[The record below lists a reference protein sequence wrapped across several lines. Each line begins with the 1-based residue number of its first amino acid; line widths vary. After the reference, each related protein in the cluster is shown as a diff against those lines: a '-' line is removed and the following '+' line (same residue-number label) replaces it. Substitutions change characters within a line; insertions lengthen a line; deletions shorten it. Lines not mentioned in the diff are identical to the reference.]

1 MIRFSFNIFYSI
13 ILFIAVIFRRN
24 LLFVSENKFT
34 FLLLNSIL
42 GDRRLKKRLR
52 PEYIAACRFF
62 SAPLIDRTETLDAGI
77 EFEILDR
84 LKDFSVS
91 EKSFSE
97 ICARR
102 AEAIC
107 KKSFEENRKIQI
119 LWSGGIDSTLALVS
133 IFKELEKRESLNQLE
148 VLLSKESVAEYPT
161 FFRDV
166 IEKKLNYIFF
176 DPPIYDYL
184 DEKKIIVTG
193 EHGDQIFGSDKAQH
207 FIMTNQAFR
216 PFEEILP
223 TVIARKLG
231 SNNQVDAIISYLMPQ
246 IEKSSVKIET
256 LFDFLW
262 WMNFS
267 LKWQHV
273 SLRMFYADE
282 TKRFSL
288 DKNFI
293 HFFSAKNFQ
302 NWSISNHKFKIKQT
316 WKSYKYIAKE
326 CIYDFHKDENY
337 LLNKEKEQ
345 SLKDAI
351 ISQPDFL
358 GFIKRPFKKLFFPI
372 KV

>member
-1 MIRFSFNIFYSI
+1 M
-13 ILFIAVIFRRN
+13 
-24 LLFVSENKFT
+24 
-34 FLLLNSIL
+34 NSIL
-42 GDRRLKKRLR
+42 GDRRLRKILR

-77 EFEILDR
+77 GFEILDP
-84 LKDFSVS
+84 LNDFSVS
-91 EKSFSE
+91 EKSFSA
-97 ICARR
+97 ICAER

-107 KKSFEENRKIQI
+107 KKSFVENRKIQL

-133 IFKELEKRESLNQLE
+133 IYKALEKCDGLE
-148 VLLSKESVAEYPT
+148 NLEILLSIDSVAEYPA

-166 IEKKLNYIFF
+166 IENNLTHIFF
-176 DPPIYDYL
+176 EPPIYDFL
-184 DEKKIIVTG
+184 DERKIIVTG
-193 EHGDQIFGSDKAQH
+193 EHGDQLFGSDKVQH
-207 FIMTNQAFR
+207 FMMTNQAFR

-223 TVIARKLG
+223 FVIARKLG
-231 SNNQVDAIISYLMPQ
+231 STKSVDAILSYLAPQ
-246 IEKSSVKIET
+246 IEKSPVKIET

-282 TKRFSL
+282 TMRFSL
-288 DKNFI
+288 DKNFV
-293 HFFSAKNFQ
+293 HFFSAKDFQ
-302 NWSISNHKFKIKQT
+302 NWSISNHDLKIKKT

-326 CIYDFHKDENY
+326 CIFDFHKDENY

-358 GFIKRPFKKLFFPI
+358 GFIKRPFKRWFFPV
-372 KV
+372 KA

>member
-1 MIRFSFNIFYSI
+1 MSN
-13 ILFIAVIFRRN
+13 
-24 LLFVSENKFT
+24 
-34 FLLLNSIL
+34 
-42 GDRRLKKRLR
+42 RRLKKILR

-77 EFEILDR
+77 EFEVLDG

-97 ICARR
+97 VCADR
-102 AEAIC
+102 AAFIAQ
-107 KKSFEENRKIQI
+107 KSFAENRKIQI

-133 IFKELEKRESLNQLE
+133 IFKELEKRDELNRLE
-148 VLLSKESVAEYPT
+148 ILLSKESVAEYPK

-166 IEKKLNYIFF
+166 IEKRLNYVFF
-176 DPPIYDYL
+176 EPPIYDFL
-184 DEKKIIVTG
+184 DAEKVIVTG
-193 EHGDQIFGSDKAQH
+193 EHGDQIFGSDKIQH
-207 FIMTNQAFR
+207 YVNTNQAFR

-223 TVIARKLG
+223 IMIARKLG
-231 SNNQVDAIISYLMPQ
+231 STELVDSLISFLMPQ
-246 IEKSSVKIET
+246 IEKSPVKIKT

-273 SLRMFYADE
+273 SLRMFYSIEDE
-282 TKRFSL
+282 RFSI

-293 HFFSAKNFQ
+293 HFFSAENFQ
-302 NWSISNHKFKIKQT
+302 NWSISNHDLKIKKT

-326 CIYDFHKDENY
+326 CIYDFHKDEYY

-351 ISQPDFL
+351 ISAPPLL
-358 GFIKRPFKKLFFPI
+358 GFLKRPFKTVFPPRAQAARLQAFE
-372 KV
+372 KR

>member
-1 MIRFSFNIFYSI
+1 M
-13 ILFIAVIFRRN
+13 
-24 LLFVSENKFT
+24 
-34 FLLLNSIL
+34 NSIL

-52 PEYIAACRFF
+52 PEYIAACHFF

-77 EFEILDR
+77 RFEILDR
-84 LKDFSVS
+84 LKDFSET

-97 ICARR
+97 ICAER

-107 KKSFEENRKIQI
+107 KRSFAENRKIQL

-133 IFKELEKRESLNQLE
+133 IFKELEKRDELNRLE
-148 VLLSKESVAEYPT
+148 ILLSKESVAEYPK

-166 IEKKLNYIFF
+166 IEKRLNYVFF
-176 DPPIYDYL
+176 EPPIYDFL
-184 DEKKIIVTG
+184 DAEKIIVTG
-193 EHGDQIFGSDKAQH
+193 EHGDQIFGSDKIQH
-207 FIMTNQAFR
+207 YVNTNQAFR

-223 TVIARKLG
+223 IMIARKLG
-231 SNNQVDAIISYLMPQ
+231 STESVDSLISFLMPQ
-246 IEKSSVKIET
+246 IEMSPVKIKT

-273 SLRMFYADE
+273 SLRMFYSIEDE
-282 TKRFSL
+282 RFSL

-293 HFFSAKNFQ
+293 HFFSAKDFQ
-302 NWSISNHKFKIKQT
+302 NWSISNHEFKIKKT

-326 CIYDFHKDENY
+326 CIYEFHKDEDY

-351 ISQPDFL
+351 ISAPSL
-358 GFIKRPFKKLFFPI
+358 MRFIKRPFNKLFLPA
-372 KV
+372 KA

>member
-1 MIRFSFNIFYSI
+1 M
-13 ILFIAVIFRRN
+13 
-24 LLFVSENKFT
+24 SENKIT
-34 FLLLNSIL
+34 FLPLKSIL
-42 GDRRLKKRLR
+42 GDRRLRKRLR

-62 SAPLIDRTETLDAGI
+62 SAPLIDRTGTLDAGI

-84 LKDFSVS
+84 LKGFSET

-97 ICARR
+97 ICAER
-102 AEAIC
+102 AAFIAQ
-107 KKSFEENRKIQI
+107 KSLRENRKVQI

-133 IFKELEKRESLNQLE
+133 IFKELEKCEKLNSLE
-148 VLLSKESVAEYPT
+148 ILLSKESVAEYPA

-166 IEKKLNYIFF
+166 IEKKINYIFF
-176 DPPIYDYL
+176 EPPIYDYL

-193 EHGDQIFGSDKAQH
+193 EHGDQIFGSDKVQH
-207 FIMTNQAFR
+207 FIVTNQAFR

-223 TVIARKLG
+223 FVIGRKLG
-231 SNNQVDAIISYLMPQ
+231 STESVDAIISYLMPQ
-246 IEKSSVKIET
+246 IEKSPVKIKT

-273 SLRMFYADE
+273 SLRMFYEEEDE
-282 TKRFSL
+282 RFSL

-293 HFFSAKNFQ
+293 HFFSAKDFQ

-316 WKSYKYIAKE
+316 WKSYKYVAKE

-351 ISQPDFL
+351 ISQPNFL
-358 GFIKRPFKKLFFPI
+358 GFIKRPFKKLFLPV
-372 KV
+372 KA